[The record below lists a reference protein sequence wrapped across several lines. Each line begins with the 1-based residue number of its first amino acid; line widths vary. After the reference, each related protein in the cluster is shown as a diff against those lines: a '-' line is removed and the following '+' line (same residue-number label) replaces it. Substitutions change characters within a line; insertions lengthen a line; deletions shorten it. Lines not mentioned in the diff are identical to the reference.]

1 MVDPRIYTEAEY
13 KSIVDGAAEY
23 DRQAAKEIAAQKAY
37 EAAPHEQY
45 DMAAD
50 VYKNIKDDNMDTLK
64 FLGED
69 IGVIRKVMER
79 FRDDSAIQERGA
91 ALIFVEQEL
100 MREITQEIINGR

>member
-23 DRQAAKEIAAQKAY
+23 DRQAAKEIATQEEYAKR
-37 EAAPHEQY
+37 PHEKY
-45 DMAAD
+45 DLAAE

-69 IGVIRKVMER
+69 IGMIRKVMER
-79 FRDDSAIQERGA
+79 FRDDSEIQERGA
-91 ALIFVEQEL
+91 ALIYIEQEL